1 MTRTIV
7 LTSACVAALFVGSA
21 IARDATSQAKKPAP
35 VKSATAAAAAAAVPE
50 YSYRVVNRYPHDRT
64 SFTQGLEYRD
74 GFLYEGTG
82 LNGRSVL
89 RKERLETGEILQEVK
104 LGQAFFGEGITV
116 LPKQIVQL
124 TWQTGVGF
132 VYDRDTLH
140 TARTFNYPG
149 EGWGLTNDGHHL
161 YMSDGSAQ
169 IRYWDPTTLQ
179 EQQRITVRDGGSD
192 VLSLNE
198 LEWIKGE
205 IYANIWQTDRIARIS
220 PQDGRVVGWINLS
233 GLLTDSERA
242 QADVLNGIA
251 YDAIR
256 NRLFVTGKLWPT
268 LFEIQLVP
276 AKTSTKK

>member
-7 LTSACVAALFVGSA
+7 LISALLAVPVFAAQKA
-21 IARDATSQAKKPAP
+21 AQKKAAAPAP
-35 VKSATAAAAAAAVPE
+35 TAAAAVPE
-50 YSYRVVNRYPHDRT
+50 YTYRVVNRYPHDRT

-89 RKERLETGEILQEVK
+89 RKEKLETGEILQEVK

-149 EGWGLTNDGHHL
+149 EGWGLTNDGHRL
-161 YMSDGSAQ
+161 YMSDGTAQ

-179 EQQRITVRDGGSD
+179 EQQRITVRDRGSD
-192 VLSLNE
+192 VLNLNE
-198 LEWIKGE
+198 LEWINGE

-220 PQDGRVVGWINLS
+220 PQDGHVVGWINLS
-233 GLLTDSERA
+233 GLLNDAERA

-251 YDAIR
+251 YDATK

-276 AKTSTKK
+276 AKASTKK

>member
-21 IARDATSQAKKPAP
+21 IARDTTSQAKKPATA
-35 VKSATAAAAAAAVPE
+35 KSATAAAAAAAVPE

-89 RKERLETGEILQEVK
+89 RKEKLETGEILQEVK

-149 EGWGLTNDGHHL
+149 EGWGLTNDGHRL

-179 EQQRITVRDGGSD
+179 EQQRVTVRDGGSD
-192 VLSLNE
+192 VLNLNE

-251 YDAIR
+251 YDAVK
-256 NRLFVTGKLWPT
+256 NRLFVTGKLWPA